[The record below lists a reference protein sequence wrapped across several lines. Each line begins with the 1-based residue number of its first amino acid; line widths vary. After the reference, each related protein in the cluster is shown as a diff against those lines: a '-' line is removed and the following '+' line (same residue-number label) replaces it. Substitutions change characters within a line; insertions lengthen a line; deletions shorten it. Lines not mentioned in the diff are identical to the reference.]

1 MEQKDQVKT
10 KRSPTAQK
18 AGTGPCAQQET
29 LWYTNFAEKWEQA
42 LPGGKRP
49 HGWYGL
55 WSYLGRY
62 VAAQ

>member
-10 KRSPTAQK
+10 KRSSTAQK

-42 LPGGKRP
+42 LPVGNGRMGGMVLSLI
-49 HGWYGL
+49 HI
-55 WSYLGRY
+55 
-62 VAAQ
+62 